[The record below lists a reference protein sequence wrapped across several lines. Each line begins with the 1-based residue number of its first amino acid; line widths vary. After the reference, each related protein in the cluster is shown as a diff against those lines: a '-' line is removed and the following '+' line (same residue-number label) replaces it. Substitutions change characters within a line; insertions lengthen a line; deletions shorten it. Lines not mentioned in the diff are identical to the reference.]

1 MGVSYLLGDMNFL
14 DCLVLGLLVPC
25 VLSSYVSQPKCTSTP
40 STECKEV
47 KKPHTEHK
55 NERKCTT
62 VFSKDCHT
70 EYQTVF
76 DYTTKKQCND
86 VTNEVC
92 NNVVNNVC
100 KTIQKPV
107 VETEY

>member
-25 VLSSYVSQPKCTSTP
+25 VLSSYVSQP
-40 STECKEV
+40 
-47 KKPHTEHK
+47 
-55 NERKCTT
+55 KCTT

-107 VETEY
+107 VETEYKQECRTDYKKNCNTQYD